1 MGSSGG
7 VLQSVAPSS
16 RMTRKRLLMRP
27 PSAESSVRKC
37 GTFRQNHAKKSVAPS
52 GSLESKEKQARQ
64 LAHHSASGA
73 AGQPATAACQ
83 PSQATCKVISQL
95 ASPSSQPSQPASGL
109 ACSSPTS
116 CSWRNG
122 RQPGQPAR
130 WLADRQ
136 ADQLAKLAFRRPSTL
151 QRQNGPAKDS
161 PESNGFP

>member
-1 MGSSGG
+1 
-7 VLQSVAPSS
+7 VAPSG

-83 PSQATCKVISQL
+83 PSQPTCKVISQL

-136 ADQLAKLAFRRPSTL
+136 ADQLAKLACHRPSTL
-151 QRQNGPAKDS
+151 QRQNGTNKKQPS
-161 PESNGFP
+161 LIESHEK

>member
-1 MGSSGG
+1 
-7 VLQSVAPSS
+7 
-16 RMTRKRLLMRP
+16 MTGLFWWSLT
-27 PSAESSVRKC
+27 KC
-37 GTFRQNHAKKSVAPS
+37 GTLRQNYQEAAPYATSKRGIICKKVWHLPAESCKKNVAPS

-64 LAHHSASGA
+64 LAHHSGSGA

-83 PSQATCKVISQL
+83 PSQPTCKVISQL

-136 ADQLAKLAFRRPSTL
+136 ADQLAKLACHRPSTL
-151 QRQNGPAKDS
+151 QRQNEPTK
-161 PESNGFP
+161 NNRV